1 VLTSLNAF
9 AWNYFYI
16 EIWIKRSKS
25 KKQAENQQVINGVI
39 ATKDNIENVGGNKTK
54 RLEVKNNLKVRQR
67 SAKSLNSL
75 IIYQIG

>member
-1 VLTSLNAF
+1 M
-9 AWNYFYI
+9 
-16 EIWIKRSKS
+16 KRSKS